1 MSPQDHA
8 HAGHSPGEAA
18 TGTSPVRLPL
28 AGKAMVVT
36 GGSRGIGAAIVRLA
50 VTQGAEV
57 VFSYHRSTDRAQA
70 LRDEMRGAFPDRQ
83 CMPLRA
89 QVSDAREMANFAE
102 AAIECLGTPDALINN
117 AGVTLDRAFAR
128 MKRADW
134 DEVIETNLGSMYNAT
149 SPLIVPLTKRRRGA
163 VINISSTTGVYGAA
177 GQVSYAASKAGI
189 IGFTKA
195 LAKEVA
201 GSGVTVNAVAPGL
214 IDTEMASAIPH
225 DKLGLIT
232 ALIPAKRLGTPEEV
246 AHMVCFLASDHARYI
261 TGQVIEVAGG
271 FAL

>member
-1 MSPQDHA
+1 MTADGAS
-8 HAGHSPGEAA
+8 AGP
-18 TGTSPVRLPL
+18 LPL

-50 VTQGAEV
+50 VAQGAEV
-57 VFSYHRSTDRAQA
+57 VFNYHRSAKAAQA
-70 LRDEMRGAFPDRQ
+70 LRDEMRAAYPDRQ
-83 CMPLRA
+83 CMALRA
-89 QVSDAREMANFAE
+89 QVSDAADMENFAE
-102 AAIECLGTPDALINN
+102 AAIECLGTPDALVNN
-117 AGVTLDRAFAR
+117 AGVTRDSAFAR
-128 MKRADW
+128 TPRTDW

-149 SPLIVPLTKRRRGA
+149 HPLIVPLTKRKRGA
-163 VINISSTTGVYGAA
+163 VINIASTTGVHGAP

-201 GSGVTVNAVAPGL
+201 GAGVTVNAVAPGL
-214 IDTEMASAIPH
+214 IDTDMLAGLSD
-225 DKLGLIT
+225 DKLELLT
-232 ALIPAKRLGTPEEV
+232 AMIPARRLGTADEV